1 MEKKRVV
8 ITGLGVISPVG
19 NKVDE
24 FWKNIQDGKNGIE
37 RLVGLDLENVKVKIG
52 AQVKDF
58 DVEQHGMTPGEAKR
72 MDKYSQYA
80 VAAAWDAYVD
90 SGLEDGKFDPTRFGC
105 VIGAGIGGLDTL
117 QENISRGFE
126 KGWSR
131 VKPMFIPK
139 CIANIG
145 SGNAAIK
152 VNAQGHNVA
161 ISTAC
166 AAGTQSIGE
175 AYHAIQLGLVDL
187 SLAGGAEASV
197 NETGVSGFA
206 ALTALNNTEDVNYAS
221 IPFSADR
228 AGFVIGEGAG
238 VVVLESLEHAQKRGA
253 KIYAEIVGYG
263 STCDAYHITAPDGKG
278 GARAMAMAVE
288 RAGIKPEEVDYINA
302 HGTSTPLNDK
312 FETQAIKDVFGAHA
326 KNLLVSST
334 KSMTG
339 HCLGAAGGIEAI
351 ISVLSLRDG
360 VVPPT
365 INLKN
370 QDPELDLN
378 YVPNKSIKKDITYA
392 MSNSLGFGGH
402 NGVILLKKW
411 K

>member
-1 MEKKRVV
+1 
-8 ITGLGVISPVG
+8 
-19 NKVDE
+19 
-24 FWKNIQDGKNGIE
+24 
-37 RLVGLDLENVKVKIG
+37 
-52 AQVKDF
+52 
-58 DVEQHGMTPGEAKR
+58 
-72 MDKYSQYA
+72 
-80 VAAAWDAYVD
+80 
-90 SGLEDGKFDPTRFGC
+90 
-105 VIGAGIGGLDTL
+105 
-117 QENISRGFE
+117 
-126 KGWSR
+126 
-131 VKPMFIPK
+131 MFIPK

-288 RAGIKPEEVDYINA
+288 RAGVKPEEVDYINA

-402 NGVILLKKW
+402 NGVILLKK
-411 K
+411 